1 MLPFQMKYVEFALY
15 HTLKCR
21 KISNYQLLT
30 WQMEYSI
37 DPDKSNAHLLELF
50 FVSPQ
55 SSS

>member
-15 HTLKCR
+15 DTLKCR

-37 DPDKSNAHLLELF
+37 DPDKSNAH
-50 FVSPQ
+50 
-55 SSS
+55 